1 MAAESITKAR
11 ELIKSSSILVTA
23 LCRPQSMVTSEQK
36 GPPTREPA
44 HKRSAEE
51 EEILEMM
58 NLVRWDPFADLS
70 TAGRPFFRH
79 DFWAPQAMTM
89 TRPGR
94 FPIDLSETENDIEV
108 RATLPG
114 VELSDL
120 DVSIKDDV
128 LT

>member
-1 MAAESITKAR
+1 
-11 ELIKSSSILVTA
+11 
-23 LCRPQSMVTSEQK
+23 
-36 GPPTREPA
+36 
-44 HKRSAEE
+44 
-51 EEILEMM
+51 
-58 NLVRWDPFADLS
+58 
-70 TAGRPFFRH
+70 
-79 DFWAPQAMTM
+79 M